1 MSGGK
6 PPSGAWVHLDPGIAD
21 AMLILAGRVGL
32 ADAGQ
37 DFRRAQRLEGIARL
51 AGGVAHDFNN
61 LLMVI
66 NSFLQRP
73 FQKDALGETFRQAL
87 SPGAKMSLS

>member
-1 MSGGK
+1 VSGGK

-66 NSFLQRP
+66 NSFLQNPFKRTRLGRP
-73 FQKDALGETFRQAL
+73 FAR
-87 SPGAKMSLS
+87 P